1 MNILLVSSL
10 VLAVACAA
18 AMPEISKR
26 PETSEMD
33 TESLILDR
41 IIHKRSLNNRN
52 GNKLKNNNK
61 NQWQKKRMCKSKRRN
76 MAITKI
82 LMINNV

>member
-10 VLAVACAA
+10 VLAVALAA
-18 AMPEISKR
+18 AMPDRSKR

-41 IIHKRSLNNRN
+41 IVHERSLNNRN

-61 NQWQKKRMCKSKRRN
+61 NRWKKKRTCKSGRN
-76 MAITKI
+76 IAILKNI
-82 LMINNV
+82 DD

>member
-10 VLAVACAA
+10 VLTVALAA
-18 AMPEISKR
+18 AMPEISKS
-26 PETSEMD
+26 PEISEMD

-41 IIHKRSLNNRN
+41 IVHERSLNNRN
-52 GNKLKNNNK
+52 GNKLKSNNNNGWK
-61 NQWQKKRMCKSKRRN
+61 KKRMCKSKRRN

-82 LMINNV
+82 LMIND